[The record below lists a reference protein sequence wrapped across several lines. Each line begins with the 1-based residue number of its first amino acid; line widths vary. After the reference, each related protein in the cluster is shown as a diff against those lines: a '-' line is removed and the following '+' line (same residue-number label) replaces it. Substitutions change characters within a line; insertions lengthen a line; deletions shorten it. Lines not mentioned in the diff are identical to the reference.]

1 MRHILAVI
9 SLFLLCSSFNIAQTT
24 LDLPQLIP
32 FKYKANF
39 GYKNSNNQIIIN
51 PIYQNVG
58 LFVNGKAIVSKD
70 INGIRLSGVIDTNG
84 IELVPIKY
92 RLSSSIYMEGRSMAA
107 DGFIDTK
114 ACFTIVMDEYK
125 QTNSIGVWDRNGDVI
140 IDADFTSIH
149 AEGDKTKG
157 LFFVAKKR
165 IGTDELIAVYNTVGT
180 CLLPLGSR
188 NNFYTWEND
197 RNGKSPQVILSQEQ
211 ILQADTSHFY
221 LYIKGLYPHGFS
233 MPHAVIKD
241 KKTALYGVY
250 NLKTKKYIL
259 PPSYRYIGTIGRG
272 FLVCTLL
279 EKKRKTIVLNNQYHV
294 IDTLTEKNDF
304 TYFYGSQFAYNH
316 SGIIYSGNY
325 KQLNKQGNP
334 KSRFTHFPN
343 LGLMLIIDRHT
354 NKALVFDTLG
364 KSLFESILPNKY
376 LFDDFL
382 FDDLVQT
389 EIKGAK
395 SVESLLKVMDLA
407 FAPLAETSLS
417 KTYRTSLDGQIYYGS
432 YGGKLIAVN
441 AQDVEKYV
449 SIKRYE
455 VKQVF
460 ECLNGKQIPLPEDL
474 RYLLIFGNDTLF
486 AAKHITSPEFFS
498 VDKSGNLTLLSA
510 NERTALISRVN
521 SNITPLVN
529 NCSSCSFKNPIL
541 FNQNWI
547 WEYQAFS
554 SDNIKIPLPNLVPQA
569 NPSSYNIDLSKGQ
582 SIFYHR
588 TTMQVYGTFKNT
600 PNTVVLPTPYYN
612 LFRINKKNGDLK
624 EYQIIEF

>member
-39 GYKNSNNQIIIN
+39 GYKNSHNQIIIN

-92 RLSSSIYMEGRSMAA
+92 RLSSSIYMEGRSTAA

-114 ACFTIVMDEYK
+114 ACFTIIMDEYK

-294 IDTLTEKNDF
+294 IDTLKEKNDF

-343 LGLMLIIDRHT
+343 LGLMLIIDRHA

-460 ECLNGKQIPLPEDL
+460 ECLNGKQIPLPEEL
-474 RYLLIFGNDTLF
+474 RFLFIFGNDTLF

-510 NERTALISRVN
+510 NERAALISRIN
-521 SNITPLVN
+521 AKITPLVN
-529 NCSSCSFKNPIL
+529 NCSNCSFKNPIL

-588 TTMQVYGTFKNT
+588 TTLQVYGTFKNT
-600 PNTVVLPTPYYN
+600 PNAVVLPTPYYN